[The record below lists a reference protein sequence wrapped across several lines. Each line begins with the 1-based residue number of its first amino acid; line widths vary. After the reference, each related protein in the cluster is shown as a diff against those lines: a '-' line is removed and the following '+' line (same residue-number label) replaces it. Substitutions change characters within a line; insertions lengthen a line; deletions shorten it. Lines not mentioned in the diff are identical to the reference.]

1 MTNSKPIAAPL
12 AVACSLGLAF
22 GLSLTTGGC
31 AERHSAAP
39 ATGTTADDRPLAG
52 REAVLTIFGMSCPLC
67 ANNVDKTLG
76 AVPGISSV
84 HVDMG
89 SGKARIT
96 LDGATPVTRRQ
107 LAAAVDRSGF
117 TLKGIETP

>member
-1 MTNSKPIAAPL
+1 MTRHAPAIATLAL
-12 AVACSLGLAF
+12 MSLVWSGGGCSQRRDAAAVAD
-22 GLSLTTGGC
+22 
-31 AERHSAAP
+31 AA
-39 ATGTTADDRPLAG
+39 TDDKPLEG

-67 ANNVDKTLG
+67 ANNVDKTLA
-76 AVPGISSV
+76 AVPGVSMV

-89 SGKARIT
+89 AGRARIAI
-96 LDGATPVTRRQ
+96 DGSKPVTRRQ